1 MKSQSELSLEHE
13 DLVSDSQDG
22 GLITVD
28 SADFL
33 LNKAL
38 SELDALFVKE
48 GPKGDKTFK
57 YLLCLWSSFSIYQL
71 EPNLPSEAS
80 DEEGTGTAGS
90 SENVPQ
96 IIRLKEGWKVLDFG
110 DGLITSVGKNYGGYS
125 TGPLLKTINY
135 MIDCLIERGA
145 KKVMFSGSVPAKRF
159 AWLRCKQA
167 GIKTHFSPSD
177 KDYKCQENIERIQK
191 NSHLPIF
198 SI

>member
-1 MKSQSELSLEHE
+1 MKNQSESSLEHN
-13 DLVSDSQDG
+13 DLVADNQDDD
-22 GLITVD
+22 LIVAD

-38 SELDALFVKE
+38 SELDALFVQE
-48 GPKGDKTFK
+48 SPKRDKSFK

-80 DEEGTGTAGS
+80 DENEGGTAGS

-110 DGLITSVGKNYGGYS
+110 DGLITSAGENYGSYS
-125 TGPLLKTINY
+125 TGALLKTVSY

-159 AWLRCKQA
+159 AWLRCQQA
-167 GIKTHFSPSD
+167 GIETRFSPSD
-177 KDYKCQENIERIQK
+177 EDYKCQENIGRIQK